1 MIKFF
6 RKIRYDFME
15 KNNTKKY
22 FKYAIGEI
30 VLVVIGILIALS
42 INNWNESRK
51 VQKGIRTGLIELK
64 LALED
69 DFSILENLISDVE
82 ISDKAGKQL
91 LNDLNKSP
99 DSIDLVQLFFN
110 IFTSQ
115 MIVTF
120 GSSSNSYESLVNNGN
135 IDLIRDKVLKRRLG
149 DYYNRFNWGATYEK
163 GPMIKSYEEYI
174 SYAHNFTQPNALR
187 LAYEANFPNVDSL
200 KIKSLKELGGQSLI
214 NTAQLDNVSNFM
226 VVVDRL
232 QTNRYIQLASY
243 KRKKDRVEK
252 LINLT
257 RIEIE
262 LH

>member
-6 RKIRYDFME
+6 RKIRQNMLME
-15 KNNTKKY
+15 NKTGTY

-51 VQKGIRTGLIELK
+51 VQKGVRTGLIELK

-69 DFSILENLISDVE
+69 DFSVLENLIINVE

-110 IFTSQ
+110 IFRSQ
-115 MIVTF
+115 FLVTF
-120 GSSSNSYESLVNNGN
+120 GSSSNSYESLVNNGS
-135 IDLIRDKVLKRRLG
+135 IDLIRDNVLKRLLG
-149 DYYNRFNWGATYEK
+149 DYYNRFNWESSYEK
-163 GPMIKSYEEYI
+163 GPMKKSYEEYI

-187 LAYEANFPNVDSL
+187 LAYEANTPKVDSL
-200 KIKSLKELGGQSLI
+200 KIKFLKELGGQSLI

-226 VVVDRL
+226 VIVDRL
-232 QTNRYIQLASY
+232 QTNRYIQLVFY
-243 KRKKDRVEK
+243 KRKKETVEK

>member
-1 MIKFF
+1 MLIENKT
-6 RKIRYDFME
+6 R
-15 KNNTKKY
+15 TY

-69 DFSILENLISDVE
+69 DFSVLENLIINVE

-110 IFTSQ
+110 IFRSQ
-115 MIVTF
+115 FLVTF
-120 GSSSNSYESLVNNGN
+120 GSSSNSYESLVNNGS
-135 IDLIRDKVLKRRLG
+135 IDLIRDNVLKRLLG
-149 DYYNRFNWGATYEK
+149 DYYNRFNWESSYEK
-163 GPMIKSYEEYI
+163 GPMKKSYEEYI

-187 LAYEANFPNVDSL
+187 LAYEANTPKVDSL

-226 VVVDRL
+226 VIVDRL
-232 QTNRYIQLASY
+232 QTNRYIQLAFY
-243 KRKKDRVEK
+243 KRKKETVEK

>member
-6 RKIRYDFME
+6 RKIRQNMLIE
-15 KNNTKKY
+15 NKTRTY

-69 DFSILENLISDVE
+69 DFSVLENLIINVE

-110 IFTSQ
+110 IFRSQ
-115 MIVTF
+115 FLVTF
-120 GSSSNSYESLVNNGN
+120 GSSSNSYESLVNNGS
-135 IDLIRDKVLKRRLG
+135 IDLIRDNVLKRLLG
-149 DYYNRFNWGATYEK
+149 DYYNRFNWESSYEK
-163 GPMIKSYEEYI
+163 GPMKKSYEEYI

-187 LAYEANFPNVDSL
+187 LAYEANTPKVDSL

-226 VVVDRL
+226 VIVDRL
-232 QTNRYIQLASY
+232 QTNRYIQSAFY
-243 KRKKDRVEK
+243 KRKKETVEK